1 MQCFICN
8 NYTCIAFVNSEQ
20 VIISF
25 AMMQLLPSVRIHS
38 HCSRVEGA
46 LNMVFGCK
54 KFVANDQPA
63 NIDINYTIIKTG
75 CTQTILFGLDYD
87 R

>member
-1 MQCFICN
+1 
-8 NYTCIAFVNSEQ
+8 
-20 VIISF
+20 
-25 AMMQLLPSVRIHS
+25 
-38 HCSRVEGA
+38 
-46 LNMVFGCK
+46 MVFGCK